1 MVGQF
6 TPLASLPQENQKILK
21 RMMSVKSEHNIS
33 KLKKDSERHEKLL
46 KRLRMVHY
54 EPSPTAMS
62 EVSRRGREEIVSE
75 MESR

>member
-1 MVGQF
+1 
-6 TPLASLPQENQKILK
+6 
-21 RMMSVKSEHNIS
+21 MSVKSEHNIS